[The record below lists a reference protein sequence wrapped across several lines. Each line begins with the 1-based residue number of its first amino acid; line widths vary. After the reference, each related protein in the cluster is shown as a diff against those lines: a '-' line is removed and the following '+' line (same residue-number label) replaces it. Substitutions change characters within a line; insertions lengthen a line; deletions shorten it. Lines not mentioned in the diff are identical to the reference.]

1 MKRLGTI
8 LAVLFVTVLLLQT
21 AAGAERVS
29 AEEAGKRLDL
39 MFTHDT
45 HSHINSFSTVTD
57 GKKVT
62 VGGFARMKTL
72 IDRQK
77 EKNPDTLVVDAG
89 DFSMGTLVQ
98 TVFEQEAAELR
109 MLGALGCEVTTL
121 GNHEFDYRSAG
132 LSDMLKNAAASGDDV
147 PELVVCNVDW
157 AAMEEAGLSGGQALI
172 EEGFDTYGVKDYVVL
187 TKGDVDI
194 AVLGVFGVDALA
206 CAPTCEL
213 LFRDPVEAVKET
225 VAEIRADEDVDLMIC
240 VSHGGT
246 WEDES
251 KSEDEKLAKS
261 VPELDLIVSG
271 HTHTELAEPIV
282 HGNTSIVSAGEYG
295 RRLGSLSMEQGEDG
309 RWKVTEYELLAVT
322 EEIAA
327 DNAVQEKA
335 DAFLDAVDTGYLSA
349 FGYTRKQV
357 LARNEVAFCTTDD
370 LQETHTEQNL
380 GDLISDAYVY
390 AVTQSPD
397 FDGVAVDLA
406 VIPSGTVRDT
416 YAKGEITVENV
427 YDSFSLGVGPDGV
440 PGYPLIS
447 VWLTGKELKTAA
459 EIDAS
464 ITDFMK
470 TARLY
475 ISGLHFNYNP
485 NRLILNKVTDV
496 YLVGPDGGRVEV
508 EDQKLYRVVADLYTG
523 QMLGAVTD
531 MSYGLLSI
539 VPKDADGTPIE
550 DFEDAILMEGGRELK
565 AWDAIARYMASFPDT
580 DADGVPDVPEYYSS
594 WHDRKVVEEGRSPGD
609 LLRNPSRYAVLLVG
623 AVLLVILVVVLLAV
637 LVIKWIKGMKKKKAN
652 RIGIR

>member
-1 MKRLGTI
+1 MKKI
-8 LAVLFVTVLLLQT
+8 KSVPAVFFAAVLLLQIL
-21 AAGAERVS
+21 AGVDGVS
-29 AEEAGKRLDL
+29 AEEKEKRLDL
-39 MFTHDT
+39 LFTHDT
-45 HSHINSFSTVTD
+45 HSHINSFSTIID
-57 GKKVT
+57 GKNVT

-72 IDRQK
+72 INEQK
-77 EKNPDTLVVDAG
+77 EKNPDTLIVDAG

-98 TVFEQEAAELR
+98 TVYEQEAAELR
-109 MLGALGCEVTTL
+109 MLGEIGCDVTTL
-121 GNHEFDYRSAG
+121 GNHEFDYRSGG
-132 LSDMLKNAAASGDDV
+132 LADMLKSAAVSGDPV

-157 AAMEEAGLSGGQALI
+157 EAMEKAGMSEGQTLI
-172 EEGFDTYGVKDYVVL
+172 AEGFATYGVKDYVVL

-194 AVLGVFGVDALA
+194 AVLGVFGMDSLA

-213 LFRDPVEAVKET
+213 LFKDPAEAVKET
-225 VAEIRADEDVDLMIC
+225 VEEIRAAEDVDMIVC

-271 HTHTELAEPIV
+271 HTHTELSEPIV

-295 RRLGSLSMEQGEDG
+295 KRLGSLSMEQEDSG
-309 RWKVTEYELLAVT
+309 RWKITEYELLAVT

-327 DNAVQEKA
+327 DEKTQEKA

-357 LARNEVAFCTTDD
+357 LARNEVTFATVED
-370 LQETHTEQNL
+370 LQTEHTEQNL
-380 GDLISDAYVY
+380 GDLMSDAYAY
-390 AVTQSPD
+390 AVTASPD
-397 FDGVAVDLA
+397 FDGVGVDLA
-406 VIPSGTVRDT
+406 VVPSGTVRDT
-416 YAKGEITVENV
+416 YTKGDITVESV
-427 YDSFSLGVGPDGV
+427 YNSFSLGTGPDGV

-447 VWLTGKELKTAA
+447 VWLTGKELRTAA

-464 ITDFMK
+464 VSDFMT

-485 NRLILNKVTDV
+485 NRLILNKVTDL
-496 YLVGPDGGRVEV
+496 YLVDAQGGRVEV
-508 EDQKLYRVVADLYTG
+508 EDKKLYRVVADLYSG

-539 VPKDADGTPIE
+539 VPKHADGTPIE
-550 DFEDAILMEGGRELK
+550 DFEDAIIYEGAKELK
-565 AWDAIARYMASFPDT
+565 AWDAIARYMASF
-580 DADGVPDVPEYYSS
+580 ADVDGDGIPDVSDYYNTQ
-594 WHDRKVVEEGRSPGD
+594 HDRKVVEESRSMGD
-609 LLRNPSRYAVLLVG
+609 LLKNPSRYAVMFVIILLIFIF
-623 AVLLVILVVVLLAV
+623 LVVLLAV
-637 LVIKWIKGMKKKKAN
+637 LVIKLIRRMKKKNAN